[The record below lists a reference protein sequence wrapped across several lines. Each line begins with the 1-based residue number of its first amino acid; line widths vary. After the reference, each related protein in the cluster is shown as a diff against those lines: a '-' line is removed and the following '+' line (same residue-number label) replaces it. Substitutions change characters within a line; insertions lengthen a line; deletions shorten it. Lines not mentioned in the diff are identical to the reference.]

1 MSRSSDAP
9 LRRALAIAFASGAL
23 LPLPA
28 LAEDDADQR
37 QTVIVTADRHPRPA
51 DQPPG
56 TTVSLPADRI
66 AATVNATNIEDTVK
80 YLPSLLVRKRHIGD
94 TQSPL
99 ATRTS
104 GVGASA
110 RSLIYADGAL
120 LSALIGNN
128 NGLASPR
135 WSLVTP
141 QEVERIDVLYG
152 PFSAAYPGNSIGAVV
167 NITTRMP
174 DKLEASA
181 TLGTSVQKFDQYD
194 TRRTLPSYSAG
205 ATIGG
210 RLGPLALFASASHV
224 TSSSQPLAYITA
236 TRPAATGPNG
246 TQATGGFDDLNR
258 AGAAIRVIGAGG
270 FEHQRQDFYKVK
282 AALDLTNAVRLTY
295 VGGLFL
301 DDTSATAES
310 YLTSNGA
317 PAYAGAFNIAGYL
330 YPAVAASAF
339 SNNVYRHT
347 ERHWSHSLS
356 ATGTSG
362 AFDWQVIGTLY
373 DFAHDEQ
380 RGPTGAL
387 PAAASGGAGN
397 ITRLEGT
404 GWSTFDAKAG
414 WRGGDHVISAGYHHD
429 RFTLASNRYT
439 TTDWITGSEG
449 ALNLA
454 SRGRT
459 RTDALWAQDAWHF
472 APALTLTIGAR
483 QEWWRASG
491 GYNFGLQTALPP
503 FEKVQPARAAS
514 GISPKASLAWA
525 PSADWKATLS
535 FGRAYRFPTVAELYQ
550 AVTTGPN
557 LSSPNPDLRPER
569 ATSGELAIEH
579 RGVRLSLFSESIDDA
594 LLSQFGV
601 LPTSPTP
608 VNFVQNVDRTRTRG
622 IEIAFD
628 KRDILPGFD
637 LSGSATWVE
646 ALIRADAAFA
656 SAIGKDVPQVPRRRA
671 TIVATWRPTAPV
683 SLTAALRYASRS
695 YATIDNSDPVA
706 NTYQGFAGY
715 TVVDL
720 RAAFTVTPHWQLAIG
735 ADNVGGARYFL
746 FHPFPQRT
754 VSAELRWRY

>member
-1 MSRSSDAP
+1 M
-9 LRRALAIAFASGAL
+9 RRAFAIAFASGAL

-28 LAEDDADQR
+28 AAEDDAADPR
-37 QTVIVTADRHPRPA
+37 QTVIVVGDRHPRPA
-51 DQPPG
+51 DQLPG
-56 TTVSLPADRI
+56 TTASLSADRI

-135 WSLVTP
+135 WGLVTP

-152 PFSAAYPGNSIGAVV
+152 PYSAAYPGNAIGAVV
-167 NITTRMP
+167 NITTRLP
-174 DKLEASA
+174 DKLEASG
-181 TLGTSVQKFDQYD
+181 TLGTSLQPFSQYG

-205 ATIGG
+205 ATIGD
-210 RLGPLALFASASHV
+210 RFGPLALFASASHV

-236 TRPAATGPNG
+236 ARPGATGSGG
-246 TQATGGFDDLNR
+246 TPTSGGFDDLNR
-258 AGAAIRVIGAGG
+258 GGAPIRVIGAGG
-270 FEHQRQDFYKVK
+270 FEHQRQDFYKLK
-282 AALDLTNAVRLTY
+282 AALDITSAIRVTY

-301 DDTSATAES
+301 DHTGATAET

-317 PAYAGAFNIAGYL
+317 PAYTGSFNIAGYA
-330 YPAVAASAF
+330 YPLVAASAF
-339 SNNVYRHT
+339 ANNVYRHD

-356 ATGTSG
+356 AIGTEG
-362 AFDWQVIGTLY
+362 RFDWQVIGTLY

-387 PAAASGGAGN
+387 PAAADGGGGN

-404 GWSTFDAKAG
+404 GWSTFDTKAG
-414 WRGGDHVISAGYHHD
+414 WRGGDHMISAGYHHD
-429 RFTLASNRYT
+429 RFTLASNRYAT
-439 TTDWITGSEG
+439 SDWLTGSEG

-459 RTDALWAQDAWHF
+459 QTDALWLQDAWHF
-472 APALTLTIGAR
+472 AAPLTLTLGAR
-483 QEWWRASG
+483 QEWWRASD
-491 GYNFGLQTALPP
+491 GYNFSLLPAAAI
-503 FEKVQPARAAS
+503 VQPSRTAS
-514 GISPKASLAWA
+514 ALSPKASLAWVPA
-525 PSADWKATLS
+525 PAWKATLS

-550 AVTTGPN
+550 AVTTGPTIT
-557 LSSPNPDLRPER
+557 SPNPDLRPER
-569 ATSGELAIEH
+569 ATSAELAIEH
-579 RGVRLSLFSESIDDA
+579 RGIRLSLFSESIDDA
-594 LLSQFGV
+594 LVSQSRL
-601 LPTSPTP
+601 LPNTTTP
-608 VNFVQNVDRTRTRG
+608 VNFVQNVDRTRARG
-622 IEIAFD
+622 IEVAFD
-628 KRDILPGFD
+628 RRNILPGFD
-637 LSGSATWVE
+637 LSASATWVE
-646 ALIRADAAFA
+646 PLIRADAAFPA
-656 SAIGKDVPQVPRRRA
+656 AIGKDLPQVPRRRA
-671 TIVATWRPTAPV
+671 TIVATWRPAQPV
-683 SLTAALRYASRS
+683 SLTAALRHASRS

-720 RAAFTVTPHWQLAIG
+720 RATFAVTPHWQMAVG

-746 FHPFPQRT
+746 FHPFPQRSF
-754 VSAELRWRY
+754 SAELRWRY

>member
-9 LRRALAIAFASGAL
+9 LRRALAIALASGAL

-51 DQPPG
+51 DQSPG

-141 QEVERIDVLYG
+141 QEVERINVLYG

-181 TLGTSVQKFDQYD
+181 TLGTSVQRFDQYD

-205 ATIGG
+205 ATIGD
-210 RLGPLALFASASHV
+210 RFGPLALFASASHV
-224 TSSSQPLAYITA
+224 TSSSQPLAYITVPG
-236 TRPAATGPNG
+236 PAPAG
-246 TQATGGFDDLNR
+246 TTGGYADLNR
-258 AGAAIRVIGAGG
+258 AGAAITVIGAGG
-270 FEHQRQDFYKVK
+270 FEHQRQDFYKFK
-282 AALDLTNAVRLTY
+282 AALDLTNAIRLTY

-301 DDTSATAES
+301 DETNATAET
-310 YLTSNGA
+310 YLSAGGA
-317 PAYAGAFNIAGYL
+317 PV
-330 YPAVAASAF
+330 YPGVFA
-339 SNNVYRHT
+339 NNVYRHT

-362 AFDWQVIGTLY
+362 RLAWQVIGTLY

-414 WRGGDHVISAGYHHD
+414 WRGGDHLISAGYHRD
-429 RFTLASNRYT
+429 RFTLASNRYG

-483 QEWWRASG
+483 QEWWRASN

-601 LPTSPTP
+601 VPPSSTP
-608 VNFVQNVDRTRTRG
+608 VNFVQNVDRTRIRG
-622 IEIAFD
+622 VELAFD

-646 ALIRADAAFA
+646 PLIRADAAFPA
-656 SAIGKDVPQVPRRRA
+656 AIGKDVPQVPRRRA

-746 FHPFPQRT
+746 FHPFPQRSF
-754 VSAELRWRY
+754 SAELRWRY

>member
-1 MSRSSDAP
+1 MSQNPGAP
-9 LRRALAIAFASGAL
+9 LRRVLAVAFASGAL

-28 LAEDDADQR
+28 FAEDDADQR
-37 QTVIVTADRHPRPA
+37 QTIVVVGDRHPRPA
-51 DQPPG
+51 DQMPG
-56 TTVSLPADRI
+56 TSASLSADRI
-66 AATVNATNIEDTVK
+66 ANTVNAANIEDTVK

-135 WSLVTP
+135 WGLVTP

-152 PFSAAYPGNSIGAVV
+152 PFSAAYPGNAIGAVV
-167 NITTRMP
+167 NITTRLP

-181 TLGTSVQKFDQYD
+181 TLGTSVQRFDQYG
-194 TRRTLPSYSAG
+194 TQATLPSYSAG
-205 ATIGG
+205 ATIGD
-210 RLGPLALFASASHV
+210 RFGPLALFASASHV
-224 TSSSQPLAYITA
+224 TSSSQPLAYITVTGA
-236 TRPAATGPNG
+236 APAG
-246 TQATGGFDDLNR
+246 TSGGYADLNR
-258 AGAAIRVIGAGG
+258 AGAAITVIGAGG
-270 FEHQRQDFYKVK
+270 FERQRQDFYKLK
-282 AALDLTNAVRLTY
+282 AALDLSNAVRLTY

-301 DDTSATAES
+301 DRTDATAET
-310 YLTSNGA
+310 YLTSGGA
-317 PAYAGAFNIAGYL
+317 PAWPGAFA
-330 YPAVAASAF
+330 
-339 SNNVYRHT
+339 NNVYRHD

-356 ATGTSG
+356 AIGASG
-362 AFDWQVIGTLY
+362 RFDWQVIGTLY

-380 RGPTGAL
+380 RGPTGML

-404 GWSTFDAKAG
+404 GWSTLDGKLG

-429 RFTLASNRYT
+429 RFTLASNRYA
-439 TTDWITGSEG
+439 TTDWVTGGEG

-459 RTDALWAQDAWHF
+459 RTDALWAQDAWHLA
-472 APALTLTIGAR
+472 APLTLTIGAR
-483 QEWWRASG
+483 QEWWRASD
-491 GYNFGLQTALPP
+491 GYNFSLTPAAAI
-503 FEKVQPARAAS
+503 VQPSRTANA
-514 GISPKASLAWA
+514 ISPKASLAWTPA
-525 PSADWKATLS
+525 TKWKVTLS

-550 AVTTGPN
+550 AVTTGPTIT
-557 LSSPNPDLRPER
+557 SPNPDLRPER

-579 RGVRLSLFSESIDDA
+579 SGMRLSLFSESIDDA
-594 LLSQFGV
+594 LLSQTAPLVAGSTTLF
-601 LPTSPTP
+601 SY
-608 VNFVQNVDRTRTRG
+608 VQNVDRTRTRG
-622 IEIAFD
+622 IELALD

-637 LSGSATWVE
+637 LAGSVTWVE

-656 SAIGKDVPQVPRRRA
+656 TAIGKDLPQVPRRRA
-671 TIVATWRPTAPV
+671 TIVATWRPMPPV

-695 YATIDNSDPVA
+695 FATIDNSDPVA
-706 NTYQGFAGY
+706 NTWQGFAGY

-720 RAAFTVTPHWQLAIG
+720 RATFAVTPHWQWAIG

-754 VSAELRWRY
+754 FSAELRWRY

>member
-1 MSRSSDAP
+1 MPCDPGAP
-9 LRRALAIAFASGAL
+9 MRRALAIICASSAL

-28 LAEDDADQR
+28 FADDDADQR

-51 DQPPG
+51 DQAPG
-56 TTVSLPADRI
+56 TTASLPADRI
-66 AATVNATNIEDTVK
+66 AATVNAINIEDTVK

-128 NGLASPR
+128 NSLASPR
-135 WSLVTP
+135 WGLVAP

-152 PFSAAYPGNSIGAVV
+152 PYSAAYPGNAIGAVV
-167 NITTRMP
+167 NITTRLP
-174 DKLEASA
+174 DRLEASA
-181 TLGTSVQKFDQYD
+181 TLGTSVQRFDQYG
-194 TRRTLPSYSAG
+194 TQRTLPSYSAG
-205 ATIGG
+205 ATFGD
-210 RLGPLALFASASHV
+210 RFGPLAIFASASHV
-224 TSSSQPLAYITA
+224 TSSSQPLAYLTV
-236 TRPAATGPNG
+236 TGAAPTG
-246 TQATGGFDDLNR
+246 TTGGFAARNR
-258 AGAAIRVIGAGG
+258 NGAAITVIGAGG
-270 FEHQRQDFYKVK
+270 FEHQRQDFYKLK
-282 AALDLTNAVRLTY
+282 TALDLTQSVRLSY

-301 DDTSATAES
+301 DDTQAIAETYLSAA
-310 YLTSNGA
+310 GA
-317 PAYAGAFNIAGYL
+317 PAFPG
-330 YPAVAASAF
+330 AF

-362 AFDWQVIGTLY
+362 RLDWQVIGTLY

-404 GWSTFDAKAG
+404 GWSTFDAKLG
-414 WRGGDHVISAGYHHD
+414 WRGGDHLISTGYHHD

-439 TTDWITGSEG
+439 TTDWLTGSEG

-459 RTDALWAQDAWHF
+459 RTDALWLQDAWHLA
-472 APALTLTIGAR
+472 APLTLTLGAR
-483 QEWWRASG
+483 QEWWQASD
-491 GYNFGLQTALPP
+491 GYNFGLQAAPLPP
-503 FEKVQPARAAS
+503 FEKVQPVRTAS

-525 PSADWKATLS
+525 PAASWKVTLS
-535 FGRAYRFPTVAELYQ
+535 LGRAWRFPTVAELYQ

-557 LSSPNPDLRPER
+557 LTSPNPDLRPER
-569 ATSGELAIEH
+569 ATSAELAIEH
-579 RGVRLSLFSESIDDA
+579 RGIRLSLFSESIDDA
-594 LLSQFGV
+594 LLSQTAPLVPGSTT
-601 LPTSPTP
+601 LYSY
-608 VNFVQNVDRTRTRG
+608 VQNIDRTRTRG
-622 IEIAFD
+622 VELAFD
-628 KRDILPGFD
+628 KRDVLPGLD
-637 LSGSATWVE
+637 LAGSATWVE
-646 ALIRADAAFA
+646 PLIRADAAFVP
-656 SAIGKDVPQVPRRRA
+656 AIGKDIPQVPRRRA
-671 TIVATWRPTAPV
+671 TIVATWRPTPPV

-695 YATIDNSDPVA
+695 WATIDNSDPVA

-720 RAAFTVTPHWQLAIG
+720 RAAFAVSPHWQMAIG

-746 FHPFPQRT
+746 FHPFPQRSF
-754 VSAELRWRY
+754 SAELRWRY